1 METNKLFV
9 QSKDKFEEKAQA
21 DTLHFW
27 DGERKIDMVLA
38 FEDDENGPED
48 IRKAEKRKT
57 FQRNLEEQGLE
68 LELEPSH
75 RSADKKTNFLKI
87 SAPWELLTKYAEILN
102 LKMPIKVRKNTVF
115 YFQFSKRE
123 I

>member
-1 METNKLFV
+1 
-9 QSKDKFEEKAQA
+9 
-21 DTLHFW
+21 
-27 DGERKIDMVLA
+27 MVLA

-75 RSADKKTNFLKI
+75 VRMIFEELTQCGNYANFTHVFWEKFVKATILLKH
-87 SAPWELLTKYAEILN
+87 SLVWNWKRT
-102 LKMPIKVRKNTVF
+102 IKSDHTRKFFVKSTL
-115 YFQFSKRE
+115 
-123 I
+123 